1 MPKTTEPWM
10 ESSGD
15 ITSVADALKEAE
27 RWSSI
32 RAAEWDWPDNVQTPN
47 YTEPFG
53 VWYRGQ
59 SLHWHPTPSV
69 FRTQKDG
76 RHYNESSLIYHFQ
89 VRSPDYRLS
98 HVSTFE
104 WLCLMQHYGTPTRLL
119 DWTESVLVAL
129 YFAVARDPEED
140 GELYVLNT
148 PLLNALSDVPR
159 QDHRATVHIPD
170 AYNVVMRSLVA
181 LQREISRVFSA
192 REILR
197 ADDSD
202 KPDPDPTAA
211 LRAMRTAGEFEGGLD
226 DDVLAYLQRLRR
238 PVAVVPS
245 RTNSRLLTQQGMF
258 TIHGGK
264 MFQDAVVESPIL
276 RPFEFRDFADR
287 RFLRRY
293 RIPGGKS
300 KAYIRRQ
307 LKAAGIHQGAL
318 FPEIDQQSEY
328 LRDIWLQ

>member
-1 MPKTTEPWM
+1 MAEWM

-15 ITSVADALKEAE
+15 IESIADALKEAE
-27 RWSSI
+27 RWSSV
-32 RAAEWDWPDNVQTPN
+32 RAREWEWPDDVQQPN
-47 YTEPFG
+47 YTQPFG

-59 SLHWHPTPSV
+59 SRQWPLAPSV
-69 FRTQKDG
+69 FREYGG

-89 VRSPDYRLS
+89 ARSPDFRLS

-104 WLCLMQHYGTPTRLL
+104 WLCLMQHYATPTRLL

-129 YFAVARDPEED
+129 YFAVERDPEDD

-159 QDHRATVHIPD
+159 TDHRATVHISD
-170 AYNVVMRSLVA
+170 AYNVVIRSLVA
-181 LQREISRVFSA
+181 LQRDISRVFTA
-192 REILR
+192 REIHR

-202 KPDPDPTAA
+202 KPNPNP
-211 LRAMRTAGEFEGGLD
+211 LRKLRMMRSAGEFEKDLD
-226 DDVLAYLQRLRR
+226 DDVRDYLERLRR
-238 PVAVVPS
+238 PVAVVPP
-245 RTNSRLLTQQGMF
+245 RTNNRLLTQQGMF

-264 MFQDAVVESPIL
+264 KFDDAVVDTPIL
-276 RPFEFRDFADR
+276 RPFEFSDFAER
-287 RFLRRY
+287 AFLKRY
-293 RIPGGKS
+293 RVPGGAS
-300 KAYIRRQ
+300 KDAIRRQ

-328 LRDIWLQ
+328 LRAIWLQ